1 PRVVVP
7 SVGLDHGRATQ
18 QILIPGSGEILRARV
33 TGTLQEAPRDQNGL
47 WTDLGRSQPAAL
59 RRPVIPPGPRTSL
72 VPGCGVDVLALVPH
86 APCDPVLPPDRLV
99 RRWAA
104 DDHHHDPAYMS
115 RSHHSVVRLMEQL
128 DKAHL
133 QQLCDD

>member
-1 PRVVVP
+1 SCAPRREEQRPRVGEHPVV
-7 SVGLDHGRATQ
+7 LDHGQATQ
-18 QILIPGSGEILRARV
+18 QILIPGIGEILRARV

-72 VPGCGVDVLALVPH
+72 VPGCGVDVLSLVPH
-86 APCDPVLPPDRLV
+86 APCDPVLPPDRLA

-104 DDHHHDPAYMS
+104 DDQHPGPAYLS
-115 RSHHSVVRLMEQL
+115 RGHHSG
-128 DKAHL
+128 
-133 QQLCDD
+133 